1 MEYLDYYFER
11 NSNFGSSTGVV
22 NRKIKL
28 INIFYPNL
36 IRQNAVL
43 ISSSTAI
50 IRQNNTGVAEIHNLT
65 FEERDYTLQ
74 DFVNRVNTFITD
86 NFDNNELRM
95 EIVNDEKVRWV
106 SDTSDVNLT
115 WRILVP
121 DIVRASFFSPTGDIG
136 QVLVQTGVTTDEW
149 IPDLKSGISNLEI
162 RFSDNNLLQVPW
174 IGSYLSQ
181 TVYTFHDPIILHL
194 NNANR
199 AEIRATFGGADR
211 YNTLS
216 TPLRRVI
223 RLGFVEVKN

>member
-43 ISSSTAI
+43 VESSTTF
-50 IRQNNTGVAEIHNLT
+50 IRSANGGFQRIELT
-65 FEERDYTLQ
+65 WEDRDYTLQ
-74 DFVNRVNTFITD
+74 DFVSHINSFITD
-86 NFDNNELRM
+86 NFTINDLRM
-95 EIVNDEKVRWV
+95 EIVNGEKVRWV
-106 SDTSDVNLT
+106 SEATVNNVNWFILIRDVAQ
-115 WRILVP
+115 
-121 DIVRASFFSPTGDIG
+121 ASFFSPTGEIG
-136 QVLVQTGVTTDEW
+136 QVVVQTGVTTDEW
-149 IPDLKSGISNLEI
+149 IPDLRSGISNLEI

-174 IGSYLSQ
+174 VGSYLSQ

-199 AEIRATFGGADR
+199 VEIRAAFGGADR
-211 YNTLS
+211 YNTLT
-216 TPLRRVI
+216 TPLRRLLRI
-223 RLGFVEVKN
+223 GFVEVKN